1 MDYSNV
7 KSKDFQLS
15 FTSDV
20 PDELKNKINFVFQ
33 DNSLSSSLNSNFI
46 KVSGFTI
53 ETYDIFS
60 GKALRAL
67 EVEVK
72 SSISLTITIGNKSNK
87 KKLMAMKRYN
97 ANELNCILNKK
108 INDISWKNDK
118 IKYLKTLLASAEV
131 GPCLIE
137 DKKHN
142 ALYILNHFEYDSDT
156 LKQEYDRDVEEG
168 KKIVFPQNY
177 YPDDDT
183 KNNPKNRWRSHA
195 HLLYGNWINEIYQ
208 TTPYDL
214 NFIGSNKL

>member
-1 MDYSNV
+1 MNNNFPIKKSSLFLFIILFLISGCAYNALDYSNV

-97 ANELNCILNKK
+97 ANELNILAEKEMLDFIKK
-108 INDISWKNDK
+108 EIYEDFLDQIV
-118 IKYLKTLLASAEV
+118 LEV
-131 GPCLIE
+131 GLIE
-137 DKKHN
+137 
-142 ALYILNHFEYDSDT
+142 
-156 LKQEYDRDVEEG
+156 V
-168 KKIVFPQNY
+168 
-177 YPDDDT
+177 
-183 KNNPKNRWRSHA
+183 
-195 HLLYGNWINEIYQ
+195 
-208 TTPYDL
+208 
-214 NFIGSNKL
+214 